1 MNYAGIDHHRQYSRI
16 TWLDEK
22 GEVVKSGKVVNL
34 RREIEGF
41 CRGVREVKAVIEAG
55 RSSYAMVDGL
65 DGLGIETAVAH
76 PKDVRAIAKAK
87 VKTDERD
94 SYKLAHLLRTGYIP
108 EVHKKFTS
116 GRGRIALAKRFY
128 VNGPF
133 TWGGRRR

>member
-41 CRGVREVKAVIEAG
+41 CRGVRDVKAVIEAG

-65 DGLGIETAVAH
+65 DGLGIETTVTR
-76 PKDVRAIAKAK
+76 PKEVRAIARAK
-87 VKTDERD
+87 IKTDERD
-94 SYKLAHLLRTGYIP
+94 SHKLALLVRTGYIP
-108 EVHKKFTS
+108 EVYKRS
-116 GRGRIALAKRFY
+116 RDNRSYQRI
-128 VNGPF
+128 
-133 TWGGRRR
+133 